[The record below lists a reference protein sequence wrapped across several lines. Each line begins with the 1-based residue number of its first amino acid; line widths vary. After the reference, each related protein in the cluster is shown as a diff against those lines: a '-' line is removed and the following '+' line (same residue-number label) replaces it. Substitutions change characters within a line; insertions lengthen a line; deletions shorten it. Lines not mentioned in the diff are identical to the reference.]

1 MTHFSW
7 FQRVKDKEFESNSQ
21 RTEVV
26 TARMSAG
33 FSVSKIKNLKAIHNI
48 DIVDDEIKIAG
59 FSVSK
64 IKNLK
69 AIHNPNVE
77 TSPTIT
83 LVSACQR

>member
-1 MTHFSW
+1 MSKIKNLKAIHNI
-7 FQRVKDKEFESNSQ
+7 DDSQ
-21 RTEVV
+21 MQE
-26 TARMSAG
+26 AFAG